1 MTHDEFREAVT
12 KALVAEGGTLI
23 ATEPDDPWNRT
34 EVNFPHWIAFLTT
47 DGDPDWND
55 DEDFTFDLAVY
66 FQYIISTSFDEAN
79 AAVSGLLPDGW
90 ILETAGEAVPGC
102 WLATT
107 IDFDRRKDIQGII
120 NGFVKGCNVVHERI
134 GAWPNVPKIERLN

>member
-1 MTHDEFREAVT
+1 MTHDEFREAMT

-23 ATEPDDPWNRT
+23 ATEPDDPWNRV

-134 GAWPNVPKIERLN
+134 GAWPNVPKIERLI

>member
-1 MTHDEFREAVT
+1 MTHEEFREAMT
-12 KALVAEGGTLI
+12 KALVAEGGTSI

-34 EVNFPHWIAFLTT
+34 EVEFPHWTAFLTT

-66 FQYIISTSFDEAN
+66 FQYIISTSFEEAN
-79 AAVSGLLPDGW
+79 AAVSGLLPEGW

-107 IDFDRRKDIQGII
+107 IDFDRREDVQGII
-120 NGFVKGCNVVHERI
+120 DGFVKGCNIVHERI
-134 GAWPNVPKIERLN
+134 GAWPNVPKIERLI

>member
-47 DGDPDWND
+47 DVDPDWND

>member
-1 MTHDEFREAVT
+1 MTHDEFREAMT

-23 ATEPDDPWNRT
+23 ATEPDDPWNRV

-66 FQYIISTSFDEAN
+66 FQFIISTSFDEAN
-79 AAVSGLLPDGW
+79 AAVSSLLPDGW

-120 NGFVKGCNVVHERI
+120 NGFVEGCNVVHERI
-134 GAWPNVPKIERLN
+134 GAWPNVPKIERLI

>member
-1 MTHDEFREAVT
+1 MTHEEFREAMT
-12 KALVAEGGTLI
+12 KALVAEGGTFI
-23 ATEPDDPWNRT
+23 ASEPDDPWNRT
-34 EVNFPHWIAFLTT
+34 EVEFPHWTAFLTT

-66 FQYIISTSFDEAN
+66 FQYIISTSFEEAN
-79 AAVSGLLPDGW
+79 AAVSGLLPEGW

-107 IDFDRRKDIQGII
+107 IDFDRREDVQGII
-120 NGFVKGCNVVHERI
+120 DGFVKGCNIVHERI
-134 GAWPNVPKIERLN
+134 GAWPNVPKIERLI

>member
-120 NGFVKGCNVVHERI
+120 NGLVKGCNVVHERI
-134 GAWPNVPKIERLN
+134 GAWANVPKIERLI